1 MAHETNGDAEQSA
14 SCLRQ
19 SANSHAFPV
28 RIPMQCTL
36 HHGWATAP
44 QNRVGPSSEYSC
56 ECIGAN
62 GFGVGKARG
71 EGNGDGSEPQLHWAH
86 CSGPKGAAVALT
98 RVRRATVQPFALH
111 RRGISLFQLSP
122 PIPHRGQGRF
132 GFGLLHDA
140 TDTIADAIVR
150 PLRARGSAEGRTS
163 REELLRLLHDP
174 DRRPAGVDR
183 TAQPDRRG
191 EVLRVPLEECAEG
204 LRRTAA
210 TSAVQWP
217 TRQWANGISCTNGT
231 RPYSAALSALALHAT
246 AATVRH
252 GMAVRPR
259 PCVRAALHC
268 THTTVQRRSRRRVRS
283 STARLTLCCHS

>member
-1 MAHETNGDAEQSA
+1 MGHRTAE
-14 SCLRQ
+14 R
-19 SANSHAFPV
+19 
-28 RIPMQCTL
+28 T
-36 HHGWATAP
+36 GWG
-44 QNRVGPSSEYSC
+44 QSSEYSC

-204 LRRTAA
+204 LRRAAA
-210 TSAVQWP
+210 TSAVQCSGAPASGPTVLGRTLRHSAHWLSMLLRLPSGMAWP
-217 TRQWANGISCTNGT
+217 LDRGHACAQRCAAHIRQ
-231 RPYSAALSALALHAT
+231 YSVAAGVVCAVALHD
-246 AATVRH
+246 
-252 GMAVRPR
+252 
-259 PCVRAALHC
+259 
-268 THTTVQRRSRRRVRS
+268 
-283 STARLTLCCHS
+283 